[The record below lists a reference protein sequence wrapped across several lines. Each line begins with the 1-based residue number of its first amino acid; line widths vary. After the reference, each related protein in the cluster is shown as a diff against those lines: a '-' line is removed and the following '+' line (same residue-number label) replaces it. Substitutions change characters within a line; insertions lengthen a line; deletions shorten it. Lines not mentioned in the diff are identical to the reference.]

1 MLKEYLSFFKRLIVG
16 GIYQVNHHFL
26 ILDWHG
32 SHITLKAIMWA
43 QQFGSNIITL
53 LNHTFHALHALH
65 PLDVPCFKPSKT
77 RFKKKRDEYM
87 AKNNYVESNKITI
100 AGWVGK
106 ALSQALI

>member
-1 MLKEYLSFFKRLIVG
+1 
-16 GIYQVNHHFL
+16 
-26 ILDWHG
+26 
-32 SHITLKAIMWA
+32 MWA
-43 QQFGSNIITL
+43 QQFGSNMITL
-53 LNHTFHALHALH
+53 LNHTFQALQ